1 MEVKDII
8 KFEPI
13 DITHIAITIG
23 LALIIIYT
31 FKNQLNTF
39 FDTLKDRPITVTMS
53 GSETK
58 IELDAPV
65 KPEFLAESVSNP
77 QGSVEELNN
86 WEQTVQYVNSIE
98 GFQKLGF
105 NDLYNKLSSLSEG
118 ELAVI
123 NYAVNDPSKNYFG
136 DEAMLKYLS
145 IASEKIRYLALY
157 EGNEFVAAIGI
168 EEVISGLASQKYEF
182 SNFGQKLKQGAWR
195 EFPTLIT
202 RDLSFEKTPSIRELH
217 NQLTVTKLS
226 EIPLLDNGRLTGF
239 LNHKSISEEL
249 YTQVSGSLY

>member
-1 MEVKDII
+1 MEINNII

-13 DITHIAITIG
+13 DLTHIAITIG
-23 LALIIIYT
+23 LALIIIYA

-39 FDTLKDRPITVTMS
+39 FESLKDRPITVTMS

-65 KPEFLAESVSNP
+65 KPEFLVESVSNP
-77 QGSVEELNN
+77 QGSEDQLND
-86 WEQTVQYVNSIE
+86 WEQTVQYVNNIE

-105 NDLYNKLSSLSEG
+105 NDLYNKLSALSKG

-123 NYAVNDPSKNYFG
+123 DFTVNDLSKNYFG

-145 IASEKIRYLALY
+145 IASEKVRYLSLY
-157 EGNEFVAAIGI
+157 EGNGFVAAIGI
-168 EEVISGLASQKYEF
+168 EDVISGLASQKSEF
-182 SNFGQKLKQGAWR
+182 RDFGQKLKKGDWR

-202 RDLSFEKTPSIRELH
+202 KDLSFEHTPTVRELH
-217 NQLTVTKLS
+217 NQLNITKLS
-226 EIPLLDNGRLTGF
+226 EIPLLQNGQLSGF

-249 YTQVSGSLY
+249 YAQVSGN